1 MTTRLVGV
9 GASSTHLPTPQEGR
23 PGEWTACH
31 LNAGRRVPGT
41 IQASRM
47 KRLPSLINQRL
58 SKVPV
63 VSRGF
68 STAGGGRKTTDHT
81 SAAIPT
87 PTLSQKV
94 LAREG
99 KKDVI
104 PACVPTSSRI
114 PVETLNSTF
123 YFWTAHPCSLSMPLN
138 FSIRFPSTFAISPW
152 RLACE
157 AKQSYGREKKRETGR

>member
-68 STAGGGRKTTDHT
+68 STAGGGRKTTDPT

-94 LAREG
+94 LARRKERC
-99 KKDVI
+99 D
-104 PACVPTSSRI
+104 
-114 PVETLNSTF
+114 
-123 YFWTAHPCSLSMPLN
+123 PCMCSYPESDPCRDPEFHFLFLDSPPLFSFSMPLN

-157 AKQSYGREKKRETGR
+157 AK